1 MKQLKR
7 NLLEGQMLRN
17 VSFLIIMILMSLSMI
32 NAQPRRTPAER
43 AKMLKEQLNLSD
55 QQTAKV
61 DSIYTEADTKFQA
74 ASQNGFDRTKFRAIM
89 DTTNTEI
96 EKILTSDQ
104 KDAFKKIL
112 EERRNRMRGNRSRQ
126 NSN

>member
-1 MKQLKR
+1 
-7 NLLEGQMLRN
+7 MLRN